1 MQRPDQTLIDIRP
14 LGPTETEKASEIE
27 QFQNDVLRPILKF
40 QHELFIAESR
50 SNSILNRCFQR
61 ETIEGKRA
69 DIKQVFSKNAPI
81 KYLLIG
87 MVTGL
92 MTADEFLSYQ
102 KQKSEFDK
110 RITQMLIERLID
122 GRR

>member
-14 LGPTETEKASEIE
+14 LVPTEREKASEIE

>member
-14 LGPTETEKASEIE
+14 LVPTETEKASEIE